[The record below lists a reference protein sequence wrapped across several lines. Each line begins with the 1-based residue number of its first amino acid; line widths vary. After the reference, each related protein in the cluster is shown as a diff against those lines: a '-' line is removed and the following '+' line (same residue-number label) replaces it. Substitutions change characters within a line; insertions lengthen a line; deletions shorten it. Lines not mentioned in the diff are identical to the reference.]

1 MIHRNQNHHATSLAR
16 KILTGAA
23 VVAAMCMIPVASAQD
38 RDRDRDRLTRIEP
51 GTNLAVRTTERIDVE
66 RRDQRVFRAVV
77 DQDVRGGN
85 GRLAIPRGAP
95 VELVVRVARDN
106 DLIIDINSVM
116 VDGARYSLATDSNR
130 VDADRDNGLV
140 GAIVGAVAGE
150 EVRGHAVHIHPNT
163 ILNFRIERP
172 MLMASA
178 DRGYGPDHD
187 RYTRIEPGTNLAVRT
202 TEAIDVDRRDDRIF
216 RGVVEQDV
224 RGENGR
230 LAIPRGAPVEL
241 IVRVEPDNDLIIDI
255 DSVSVDG
262 QRYGVRTDPNRIE
275 SQRDNSLIGAIVGAV
290 SGEEIRGRAV
300 HIHPN
305 VVLNFRIDRPM
316 EMGVADRGEDRD
328 GRHYHP
334 YTNNNK
340 N

>member
-1 MIHRNQNHHATSLAR
+1 
-16 KILTGAA
+16 
-23 VVAAMCMIPVASAQD
+23 MIPVASGQ
-38 RDRDRDRLTRIEP
+38 DRDRDRLTRIEP

-77 DQDVRGGN
+77 DQEVRGEN
-85 GRLAIPRGAP
+85 GRLAIPRGSP

-116 VDGARYSLATDSNR
+116 VDGTRYSMSTDSNR
-130 VDADRDNGLV
+130 VDSDNGLV
-140 GAIVGAVAGE
+140 GAIVGAVTGE
-150 EVRGHAVHIHPNT
+150 EVRGHSVHIHPNT
-163 ILNFRIERP
+163 VLNFRIGRP
-172 MLMASA
+172 MLMAAA
-178 DRGYGPDHD
+178 DRGYGADHD

-216 RGVVEQDV
+216 RGVVDQDV

-255 DSVSVDG
+255 DSVTVDG
-262 QRYGVRTDPNRIE
+262 QRYGVRTDPNRVE

-316 EMGVADRGEDRD
+316 EMGVTDRGQDHD

-334 YTNNNK
+334 YASNDNK
-340 N
+340 

>member
-1 MIHRNQNHHATSLAR
+1 MIYRHKVRHATSLAK
-16 KILTGAA
+16 KIFGGIAVMAA
-23 VVAAMCMIPVASAQD
+23 ICMIPVASAQD
-38 RDRDRDRLTRIEP
+38 RDRDRDHLTRIEP
-51 GTNLAVRTTERIDVE
+51 GTNLSVRTTERIDVE
-66 RRDQRVFRAVV
+66 RRDERVFRAVV
-77 DQDVRGGN
+77 DQDVRGEN

-106 DLIIDINSVM
+106 DLIIDISSVM
-116 VDGARYSLATDSNR
+116 IDGTRYSMATDSNR
-130 VDADRDNGLV
+130 VDSDRDNSLV
-140 GAIVGAVAGE
+140 GAIVGAVTGE

-172 MLMASA
+172 MLMGAA
-178 DRGYGPDHD
+178 DRGPGPDHD
-187 RYTRIEPGTNLAVRT
+187 RYTRIEPGTNVAVRT

-216 RGVVEQDV
+216 RGVVDQDV

-241 IVRVEPDNDLIIDI
+241 IVRVARDNDLIIDI
-255 DSVSVDG
+255 DSVTVDG
-262 QRYGVRTDPNRIE
+262 QRYGVKTDPNRVE
-275 SQRDNSLIGAIVGAV
+275 SQPNSLIGAIVGAV
-290 SGEEIRGRAV
+290 SGEEIQGRAV

-305 VVLNFRIDRPM
+305 VILNFRIDRPM

-334 YTNNNK
+334 YANNK
-340 N
+340 K